1 MIMKVYLLV
10 IAFFTTSLVTSLAS
24 ANIAQLKQGVKYYQQ
39 GNYVAAA
46 ITFHQISNGNS
57 MKDDLLDQANYYLG
71 LSLYNLKLYQASSYP
86 MVKVIRSNSKKY
98 KSKAMEKLIE
108 ISNRLGD
115 QHILDY
121 VMSKM
126 QISDLERLAV
136 DVYYFKLASVSYD
149 KGLLDQSIGYLKKS
163 IEKNPNNESSL
174 NLLGLANLKKNETQP
189 AIDAYQKL
197 LSLYAK
203 KPNYNTK
210 KGYTVL
216 NLARAYYQAKSFDDA
231 AEYYRGIS
239 KDNSA
244 YRESLTELGWTYLQI
259 GKVKSALSVIQT
271 LHTPYYEN
279 YFEPESLVL
288 RAILLNYLCQ
298 FDEAEKAVKAFNDN
312 YENTLEVL
320 NNWSSQTITVAD
332 AIAEINFATEIL
344 KSEGPSATAAM
355 NNYRG
360 KIPFKVT
367 RSVLKDYRMKG
378 LYDTYLLVRDEQKNA
393 KKYFGGQNTLLN
405 PFLDKIYAGRLNY
418 FKSQLAT
425 KYNQVIS
432 SLEKNITYYNQQIKF
447 VNYEILEAKKSQL
460 RLKIANNEKTSAA
473 EEQNRNFY
481 IKNGYRYWPFQG
493 EFWIDEIG
501 NYQYLGENRCEQ
513 E

>member
-1 MIMKVYLLV
+1 MKIKNLLLSFIV
-10 IAFFTTSLVTSLAS
+10 SSLVSSMAY
-24 ANIAQLKQGVKYYQQ
+24 ANITQLKQGVKFYQQ

-46 ITFHQISNGNS
+46 ITFHNISNGTQF
-57 MKDDLLDQANYYLG
+57 KDDLLDQANYYLG

-86 MVKVIRSNSKKY
+86 MIKVIRANSKKY
-98 KSKAMEKLIE
+98 KSKAMEKLIAV
-108 ISNRLGD
+108 SNRLGD

-126 QISDLERLAV
+126 QISDLEKLAV
-136 DVYYFKLASVSYD
+136 DVYYFKLASVSFE
-149 KGLLDQSIGYLKKS
+149 KGLLDQAITYLKKS

-174 NLLGLANLKKNETQP
+174 NLLALCYLKKNETQ
-189 AIDAYQKL
+189 AAVDAYQKL
-197 LSLYAK
+197 MGVYAK

-210 KGYTVL
+210 KGYTIL
-216 NLARAYYQAKSFDDA
+216 NLARAYYQGKNFDDA

-239 KDNSA
+239 KDNQA

-288 RAILLNYLCQ
+288 RAILLNYMCQ

-320 NNWSSQTITVAD
+320 ANWTAQTITVAD

-344 KSEGPSATAAM
+344 KSEGPNAAAAL
-355 NNYRG
+355 NTYRG

-378 LYDTYLLVRDEQKNA
+378 LYDTFIMVRDEQKNA
-393 KKYFGGQNTLLN
+393 KRFFGGQNTLLN

-425 KYNQVIS
+425 KYNQVIL
-432 SLEKNITYYNQQIKF
+432 SLEKNIMYYNQQIKF

-460 RLKIANNEKTSAA
+460 RLKIAKDERSTTA
-473 EEQNRNFY
+473 EDQNRSFY